1 MRANQRG
8 GTSAPRSRRGRTIG
22 VLLGLASGFLG
33 GCGTGFPWL
42 VGGGSETAGGTK
54 EARIMASVTSLDP
67 DTGLPETLSGTLA
80 GDFEGT
86 YEETILEVFLGEDGT
101 PLAAVSRTEL
111 TIESP
116 ATGTLTSLNLIIVV
130 EPIVSTDESSGQNVP
145 IGLMTA
151 ATGEV
156 IHGKDAFEGTVG
168 QLYSDSSLLFQ
179 GGDAGM
185 GMLESDLL
193 ITLSP

>member
-1 MRANQRG
+1 M
-8 GTSAPRSRRGRTIG
+8 
-22 VLLGLASGFLG
+22 LGLASGFLG

-42 VGGGSETAGGTK
+42 VGRGSETAGGTK

-156 IHGKDAFEGTVG
+156 IHGRDAFEGTVG